1 MNMPRFLAAALAVCI
16 CAPASAHALTV
27 LFSGTVAEEV
37 SDDFGFLDDSVGLDT
52 TVTGTY
58 QVDPSNV
65 IGSSPFAVGPARLTF
80 QLGNYVFDASQDPH
94 TISLIDNHIVDPGTP
109 PQPPVTDDIWRS
121 GAIAASDLSPATN
134 PGGGFAGYAAQ
145 IEFFD
150 FTSTALNGGETQPF
164 VPADLTGWNDVRLT
178 LNSVDGSGN
187 IDGTVQ
193 VMVRIESWS
202 IVPEPGTAVLLALG
216 LVLIASRRR

>member
-1 MNMPRFLAAALAVCI
+1 MPRLLAAALAVCV

-52 TVTGTY
+52 PVTGTY

-65 IGSSPFAVGPARLTF
+65 IGSSPFAVGPARLAF
-80 QLGNYVFDASQDPH
+80 QLGKNVYVFDAIQDPH
-94 TISLIDNHIVDPGTP
+94 TISLIDDHIVDPGTP

-121 GAIAASDLSPATN
+121 SAIVASDLSPATN
-134 PGGGFAGYAAQ
+134 PGGEFAGYAAQ

-150 FTSTALNGGETQPF
+150 FTSTALDGSETEPF
-164 VPADLTGWNDVRLT
+164 VPPDLTGWNDVRLT

-193 VMVRIESWS
+193 VTVRIESWS

-216 LVLIASRRR
+216 LVLIAARAR